1 MPRGGLQADG
11 PVGVLDQTVGLE
23 GPAGLRSCFLHLCCS
38 VEDRKEGNVN
48 LSSLFKKI
56 ELVWF
61 GCKN

>member
-48 LSSLFKKI
+48 LSSLLKKI
-56 ELVWF
+56 
-61 GCKN
+61 